1 VDWDNGSLFGD
12 RGYDDVEPGS
22 ASGIYDLLNV
32 DDWYVYSDSSLSH
45 TNGMTKTVCASRCSQ
60 IVSKE
65 DSVLLS
71 NYLSTCSGS
80 HCMVCKGS
88 GLNLRNPEWMLDS
101 GTMVH
106 FTPVF
111 SDFIAFTQFKEPL
124 KVNMAS
130 TPIIQFGFGT
140 MLLSYPLFNS
150 KKGIEETKTLHI
162 RDVLFVP
169 HITQRILSLG
179 EFLDQ
184 GMYVYGDVHMMTL
197 ILLKS
202 LTPVFQCSPLFLGE
216 KLFWLRASSITPTL
230 LNLVVVEDYEL
241 MHHRLG
247 HLSKEVM

>member
-1 VDWDNGSLFGD
+1 VGKVPCQEQPQLPIKDRVDWDDGSLFGD
-12 RGYDDVEPGS
+12 GGYDDAEPGS
-22 ASGIYDLLNV
+22 ASGIYDLV
-32 DDWYVYSDSSLSH
+32 DFNDWYVYSDSSSSC

-71 NYLSTCSGS
+71 NYLSTCSSS
-80 HCMVCKGS
+80 HCTICKGLGS
-88 GLNLRNPEWMLDS
+88 NLRNPEWMLDS
-101 GTMVH
+101 GAIVH

-111 SDFIAFTQFKEPL
+111 SDFIAFTQFKELL

-130 TPIIQFGFGT
+130 TPIIQFRFDT

-150 KKGIEETKTLHI
+150 KKGIEETKTLRI

-184 GMYVYGDVHMMTL
+184 GMHVYGDVHMMTL
-197 ILLKS
+197 ILPKS
-202 LTPVFQCSPLFLGE
+202 LTLVFQYIIYG
-216 KLFWLRASSITPTL
+216 
-230 LNLVVVEDYEL
+230 
-241 MHHRLG
+241 
-247 HLSKEVM
+247 